1 MPGTDLRPAN
11 ILIPRWTAGRDTAL
25 DVTIIHPFQQ
35 ATCAREAN
43 DPGFSLWYAYENKML
58 GTADLCRQQGIEFL
72 PIVANSVGGWHN
84 EALNQFRKLGSALSR
99 NRGKRLH
106 RPSHHEK
113 FPTTPKRAQCAH
125 LEPFSKSP
133 TSIHFWINV
142 KKRKCKEEHNLKN
155 SM

>member
-1 MPGTDLRPAN
+1 MDGRQRHRPWCDHHSPLSTGYLRQRSYWPRLLPPVRLREQDARNGWPMPPTRHWVRPDRCKFSRRVAQWG
-11 ILIPRWTAGRDTAL
+11 PHT
-25 DVTIIHPFQQ
+25 VPQ
-35 ATCAREAN
+35 AWICTVQE
-43 DPGFSLWYAYENKML
+43 
-58 GTADLCRQQGIEFL
+58 
-72 PIVANSVGGWHN
+72 H
-84 EALNQFRKLGSALSR
+84 R

-106 RPSHHEK
+106 RPGHHEK

-133 TSIHFWINV
+133 TSLHFWINV